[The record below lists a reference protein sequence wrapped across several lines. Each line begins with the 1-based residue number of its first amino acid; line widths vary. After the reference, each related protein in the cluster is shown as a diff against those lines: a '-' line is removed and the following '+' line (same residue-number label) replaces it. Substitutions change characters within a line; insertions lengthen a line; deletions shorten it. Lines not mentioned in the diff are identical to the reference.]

1 MTDAKHSPTLNYKLP
16 LRAIEM
22 PGCMKYELLDAED
35 QRVAILPDWQKD
47 LAELIVRSVN
57 SLPELVRNAKAV
69 LARYD
74 EGEVIINPKI
84 PNYAYSLTVHGCQ
97 VDMQSLREAL
107 AAAGVKP

>member
-57 SLPELVRNAKAV
+57 SLPELLEVLKEAQKYIKRVSNNTIGTDNDYADFDLLDVVDKA
-69 LARYD
+69 LSDA
-74 EGEVIINPKI
+74 E
-84 PNYAYSLTVHGCQ
+84 
-97 VDMQSLREAL
+97 
-107 AAAGVKP
+107 VKP

>member
-1 MTDAKHSPTLNYKLP
+1 MKTKW
-16 LRAIEM
+16 RIEKCKCGDPACDRYYI
-22 PGCMKYELLDAED
+22 PGIVEG
-35 QRVAILPDWQKD
+35 QGILTKEH
-47 LAELIVRSVN
+47 AELIVRSVN

-69 LARYD
+69 LARFD
-74 EGEVIINPKI
+74 EGKVIINPKI